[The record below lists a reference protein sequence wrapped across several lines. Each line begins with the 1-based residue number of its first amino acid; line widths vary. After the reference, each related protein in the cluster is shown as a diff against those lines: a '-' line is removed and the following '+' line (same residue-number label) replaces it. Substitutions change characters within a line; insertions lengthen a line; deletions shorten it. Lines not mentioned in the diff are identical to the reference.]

1 MLVLRGGMV
10 LDGTGSAPRAASVV
24 VAGDRIEDVLSA
36 DAPPPAGAL
45 VEDVSGCLV
54 TPGLVDAHTHLFL
67 AGQIFAEMGYERELL
82 KDSLP
87 LRTLR
92 GAAHARLM
100 LDHGVTTVRDV
111 CTEGAGFADVALRR
125 AIEAGLCEG
134 PRLHPSGPGIGITG
148 GYYPTGWAPGLC
160 LPMGCSIVDSADAA
174 RREVRAQIEH
184 GVSWIKVFADWAG
197 SEPVTGDRFVAP
209 TFTREELL
217 AIVDEAARR
226 HRRVA
231 AHVMSDAGARHAIE
245 CGVASL
251 EHMGD
256 FSRETLDL
264 AAARGVFLVP
274 TLSVFRHGIAH
285 VTDEKTRVR
294 ARQQWERATAVFAEA
309 RAAGARIAA
318 GSDIGA
324 YPHAE
329 GSLSELGIYMELG
342 MSPAEAVRAA
352 TSEGAALL
360 GTDDGGRIAK
370 GMAADLCV
378 FAGAGDPRGA
388 LARLPVLVILAGKV
402 VRGEPPAEPR

>member
-1 MLVLRGGMV
+1 MLVLRGGMI
-10 LDGTGSAPRAASVV
+10 LDGTGSPPRPASVV

-36 DAPPPAGAL
+36 DAPPPAGAR

-67 AGQIFAEMGYERELL
+67 TGQLLDEMGYERELT

-111 CTEGAGFADVALRR
+111 CTEGAGFADVALRQ
-125 AIEAGLCEG
+125 AIEAGMCEG

-160 LPMGCSIVDSADAA
+160 LPMGCSIVDGAEAA
-174 RREVRAQIEH
+174 RREVRAQIAH
-184 GVSWIKVFADWAG
+184 GASWIKVFADWAG
-197 SEPVTGDRFVAP
+197 SEPVNRASFVAP
-209 TFTREELL
+209 TFTREELM
-217 AIVDEAARR
+217 AIVDEATRR

-231 AHVMSDAGARHAIE
+231 AHVMSDAGARQAIE

-274 TLSVFRHGIAH
+274 TLSAFRHRFAH
-285 VTDEKTRVR
+285 VTDDKLRTRASR
-294 ARQQWERATAVFAEA
+294 RWERSAAVFAEA
-309 RAAGARIAA
+309 RAAGARVVA
-318 GSDIGA
+318 GSDIGS

-329 GSLSELGIYMELG
+329 GSLSEIGIYMELG

-360 GTDDGGRIAK
+360 GTDDAGRIAA
-370 GMAADLCV
+370 GMAADLCA
-378 FAGAGDPRGA
+378 FAGAGDPRAA
-388 LARLPVLVILAGKV
+388 LARRPVLVIQAGKV